1 MASLASGSHA
11 HARGP
16 SFRAARPSLLAIVA
30 LFGVGVLYAV
40 VFAQDVM
47 VHVQGD
53 GQYTYMWARSLA
65 YDGDLDLT
73 NDYAMCGDQ
82 WHLAPPKEPGLRPQ
96 NTWPV
101 GPALL
106 WAPAL
111 LIARAVGVGG
121 AEHACYGAKAEVA
134 MAITCIAGWLTIV
147 LAFIVARRRTGEGP
161 ALLGALAI
169 GLATALP
176 YYSAIL
182 PSYSHAPSAFAVA
195 LFLERWDATR
205 GSLTLKRWL
214 MLGVLL
220 GVVVLMRPQDAVV
233 AFAPLSEWLALAAPA
248 LRWRRLRDLARLIAL
263 GIVFVGFGAVVF
275 FPQMYAWKM
284 SYGAWLA
291 VPQGPFYMRWEHPFI
306 DGFLFGSSNGLLSWT
321 PVLYLA
327 FIGLA
332 IGLWRR
338 EYRALALPLVLMVA
352 AGVYV
357 NAAVWDYW
365 GAVGFAGRRIT
376 DMALPFA
383 VGTAITLERLFVFA
397 EKRPRNFAAMAV
409 ACVLAVAAA
418 WNGAAMRGVAR
429 NTLATYREAP
439 MPTFWRATFDILVDA
454 VYPRVGN
461 PFALPG
467 SAPLAVRYQ
476 TTPDRFD
483 VLRGMGVF
491 YEEFQ
496 TREVRAVEASAD
508 LTGERGDMYCAD
520 GFAEEAERV
529 QGTLAR
535 ATTAPRAR
543 MLLPF
548 FADDVGAVTLRWS
561 GGDARPPRSAH
572 TSDVHVVPTPV
583 VQPVPQPLAPTRP
596 PRDRRGV
603 DGGVRDAGATDAG
616 ARDAGTPDAARI
628 VVAAPPPEPT
638 TARIRVLWN
647 GIDVG
652 SYDAPPSG
660 FVTTRITLP
669 LGVVRVG
676 VNEVIL
682 EVTRG
687 PVYVERLTA
696 LK

>member
-1 MASLASGSHA
+1 MSSLASGT
-11 HARGP
+11 P
-16 SFRAARPSLLAIVA
+16 SRRAGRPSPLALAALVA
-30 LFGVGVLYAV
+30 VGVLYAV
-40 VFAQDVM
+40 VFSKDVM
-47 VHVQGD
+47 AHVQGD

-73 NDYAMCGDQ
+73 NDYALCGDQ

-106 WAPAL
+106 WTPAL
-111 LIARAVGVGG
+111 LLARAVGVGG
-121 AEHACYGAKAEVA
+121 AEHACFGAKAEVA
-134 MAITCIAGWLTIV
+134 MGVTCLAGWLTVV
-147 LAFIVARRRTGEGP
+147 LAFIVARRRVGEGP

-176 YYSAIL
+176 YYAAIL

-205 GSLTLKRWL
+205 GSLTLKRWT

-233 AFAPLSEWLALAAPA
+233 AFAPLSEWLALVAPA
-248 LRWRRLRDLARLIAL
+248 LRFRRVRGTARLVAL
-263 GIVFVGFGAVVF
+263 GWVFVLVGALVF
-275 FPQMYAWKM
+275 FPQMYAWKR

-291 VPQGPFYMRWEHPFI
+291 VPQGPFYMRWEHPFV

-321 PVLYLA
+321 PILYLA
-327 FIGLA
+327 FLGLVIGVV
-332 IGLWRR
+332 RR
-338 EYRALALPLVLMVA
+338 EHRAIALPLALMVA

-383 VGTAITLERLFVFA
+383 VGTAITLERLFAYA
-397 EKRPRNFAAMAV
+397 ERRPRRFAGIAV
-409 ACVLAVAAA
+409 ACVLAVAGA
-418 WNGAAMRGVAR
+418 WNGAAMRGVAH
-429 NTLATYREAP
+429 NTLPTYREAP
-439 MPTFWRATFDILVDA
+439 MPTFWRTTFDILVDA

-467 SAPLAVRYQ
+467 SLPLAARYR
-476 TTPDRFD
+476 TSPASFD

-496 TREVRAVEASAD
+496 TREVRAIEASAD
-508 LTGERGDMYCAD
+508 LVGERGDVYCAD
-520 GFAEEAERV
+520 GFADEAERV
-529 QGTLAR
+529 QGVLAR

-543 MLLPF
+543 LLLPF
-548 FADDVGAVTLRWS
+548 FADDVGSVTLRWAGS
-561 GGDARPPRSAH
+561 APALLPSMRLPSLRPQRPGSPLDGEAPNAGPR
-572 TSDVHVVPTPV
+572 
-583 VQPVPQPLAPTRP
+583 APAP
-596 PRDRRGV
+596 
-603 DGGVRDAGATDAG
+603 DGGV
-616 ARDAGTPDAARI
+616 
-628 VVAAPPPEPT
+628 AAPAST

-647 GIDVG
+647 GVEVG
-652 SYDAPPSG
+652 SYDATPSG
-660 FVTTRITLP
+660 FLTTRITLP

-676 VNEVIL
+676 VNEVVL

-687 PVYVERLTA
+687 PVYLVQLTA
-696 LK
+696 AK